1 MIPIGETVLE
11 MVDVL
16 LNYNQLSKEN
26 NMREVVIVSACR
38 TAIGKFGGTL
48 SALSDIDFGPIPIRE
63 AIKRAGLTGD
73 QIDEVIYASGY
84 RTGDLPIN
92 SARVVAVKAGVPIEK
107 PQFTISKA
115 CAGSIKAVTL
125 AAQVIKSGDAEII
138 VAGGM
143 ESMSNA
149 TYMLKKARWGYRLGH
164 GQLQDQLIL
173 FDPLS
178 GDTMGETAENVAEK
192 FQISRE
198 DQDAFGLRSQQL
210 AEKAIKE
217 GKFKEQIVPVE
228 IPQKKGDTQIFDTD
242 EHPRFGTTLE
252 SLAKL
257 KPAFRKG
264 GTVTAGNSSGMN
276 DGASALVVMSRE
288 KADVLGLEPLA
299 TIVSY
304 ASAGV
309 EPSLMGIGPI
319 PATRMALEKA
329 GLTIDQIDLIELN
342 EAFASQSLA
351 CIRELGMDM
360 EKVNIHGGAIALGHP
375 VSGSGGVIVTK
386 LLYAMKERNARYGL
400 ATLCIG
406 GGQGLALIVERK

>member
-1 MIPIGETVLE
+1 
-11 MVDVL
+11 
-16 LNYNQLSKEN
+16 
-26 NMREVVIVSACR
+26 MREVVIASACR
-38 TAIGKFGGTL
+38 TAIGKFGGSL
-48 SALSDIDFGPIPIRE
+48 APLSDIDFGPIPIRE
-63 AIKRAGLTGD
+63 VIKRAGLSGD

-92 SARVVAVKAGVPIEK
+92 SARVVAVKAGIPQEK

-115 CAGSIKAVTL
+115 CAGSIKATTL
-125 AAQVIKSGDAEII
+125 AAQVIKSGDADII

-149 TYMLKKARWGYRLGH
+149 TFMLKKARWGYRLGH

-178 GDTMGETAENVAEK
+178 GNTMGETAENVAEK
-192 FQISRE
+192 YNVSRE
-198 DQDAFGLRSQQL
+198 DQDEFGLRSQQL

-217 GKFKEQIVPVE
+217 GRFKDQIVPVE
-228 IPQKKGDTQIFDTD
+228 IPQRKGDPKIFDTD

-252 SLAKL
+252 SLQKL

-264 GTVTAGNSSGMN
+264 GTVTAGSSSGMN
-276 DGASALVVMSRE
+276 DGASALVVMAKD
-288 KADVLGLEPLA
+288 KADQLGIKPMA
-299 TIVSY
+299 SIVSY

-309 EPSLMGIGPI
+309 DPALMGIGPI

-329 GLTIDQIDLIELN
+329 GLTMNDIGLIELN

-351 CIRELGMDM
+351 CIRELDMNMDI
-360 EKVNIHGGAIALGHP
+360 VNVNGGAIALGHP
-375 VSGSGGVIVTK
+375 VSASGGAILTK
-386 LLYAMKERNARYGL
+386 LLYEMAERDVRYGL

-406 GGQGLALIVERK
+406 GGQGMALIVERK

>member
-1 MIPIGETVLE
+1 
-11 MVDVL
+11 
-16 LNYNQLSKEN
+16 
-26 NMREVVIVSACR
+26 MREVVIVSACR
-38 TAIGKFGGTL
+38 TAIGGFGGTL
-48 SALSDIDFGPIPIRE
+48 AALSDIDFGPIPIRE

-115 CAGSIKAVTL
+115 CAGSIKAVAL
-125 AAQVIKSGDAEII
+125 AAQVIKSGDAEIV

-149 TYMLKKARWGYRLGH
+149 TFMLKKARWGYRLGH

-178 GDTMGETAENVAEK
+178 GDTMGETAENVAERYNV
-192 FQISRE
+192 SRE

-217 GKFKEQIVPVE
+217 GKFKEQIIPVE
-228 IPQKKGDTQIFDTD
+228 IPQKKGDPKIFDTD
-242 EHPRFGTTLE
+242 EHPRFGTTKE
-252 SLAKL
+252 SLSKL

-264 GTVTAGNSSGMN
+264 GSVTAGNSSGMN
-276 DGASALVVMSRE
+276 DGASALVVMSKE
-288 KADVLGLEPLA
+288 KADALGIEPMA

-309 EPSLMGIGPI
+309 DPSVMGIGPI
-319 PATRMALEKA
+319 PATRLALEKA

-342 EAFASQSLA
+342 EAFASQALV
-351 CIRELGMDM
+351 CIRELGMDIN
-360 EKVNIHGGAIALGHP
+360 KVNINGGAIALGHP

-406 GGQGLALIVERK
+406 GGQGLALIVERKPK

>member
-1 MIPIGETVLE
+1 
-11 MVDVL
+11 
-16 LNYNQLSKEN
+16 
-26 NMREVVIVSACR
+26 MREVVIASACR
-38 TAIGKFGGTL
+38 TAIGRFGGSL
-48 SALSDIDFGPIPIRE
+48 APLSDIDFGPIPIRE
-63 AIKRAGLTGD
+63 VIKRAGLTGD

-92 SARVVAVKAGVPIEK
+92 SARVVAVKAGIPQDK

-115 CAGSIKAVTL
+115 CAGSIKATTL
-125 AAQVIKSGDAEII
+125 AAQVIKSGDADII

-149 TYMLKKARWGYRLGH
+149 TFMLKKARWGYRLGH

-178 GDTMGETAENVAEK
+178 GNTMGETAENVAEK
-192 FQISRE
+192 YNVSRE
-198 DQDAFGLRSQQL
+198 DQDELGLRSQQL

-217 GKFKEQIVPVE
+217 GRFKEQIVAVE
-228 IPQKKGDTQIFDTD
+228 VPQRKGDPKIFDTD
-242 EHPRFGTTLE
+242 EHPRFGTTME
-252 SLAKL
+252 SLQKL

-264 GTVTAGNSSGMN
+264 GTVTAGSSSGMN
-276 DGASALVVMSRE
+276 DGASALLVMAKD
-288 KADVLGLEPLA
+288 KADQLSIKPMA
-299 TIVSY
+299 SIVSY

-309 EPSLMGIGPI
+309 DPALMGIGPI

-329 GLTIDQIDLIELN
+329 GLTMKDIGLIELN

-351 CIRELGMDM
+351 CARELEMDM
-360 EKVNIHGGAIALGHP
+360 DIVNVNGGAIALGHP
-375 VSGSGGVIVTK
+375 VSASGGAILTK
-386 LLYAMKERNARYGL
+386 LLYEMAARDVRYGL

-406 GGQGLALIVERK
+406 GGQGMALIVERK

>member
-1 MIPIGETVLE
+1 MG
-11 MVDVL
+11 
-16 LNYNQLSKEN
+16 
-26 NMREVVIVSACR
+26 EVVIASAVR
-38 TAIGKFGGTL
+38 TAIGKFGGALTP
-48 SALSDIDFGPIPIRE
+48 LSDIDFGPIPIRE
-63 AIKRAGLTGD
+63 VIKRAGLTGD

-92 SARVVAVKAGVPIEK
+92 SARVVAVKAGIPQEK

-125 AAQVIKSGDAEII
+125 ACQVIKSGDADII

-149 TYMLKKARWGYRLGH
+149 TFMLKKARWGYRLGH

-178 GDTMGETAENVAEK
+178 GNTMGETAENVAEK
-192 FQISRE
+192 YKVSRE
-198 DQDAFGLRSQQL
+198 DQDEFGLRSQNL

-217 GKFKEQIVPVE
+217 GKFKSQIVPVE
-228 IPQKKGDTQIFDTD
+228 IPQRKGDPVIFDTD
-242 EHPRFGTTLE
+242 EHPRFGTTMEMLK
-252 SLAKL
+252 KL
-257 KPAFRKG
+257 RPAFKKDG
-264 GTVTAGNSSGMN
+264 SVTAGNASGMN
-276 DGASALVVMSRE
+276 DGASALVVMSRA
-288 KADVLGLEPLA
+288 KADELGIDPMA

-309 EPSLMGIGPI
+309 DPAYMGIGPI

-329 GLTIDQIDLIELN
+329 GMTIDQIDLIELN
-342 EAFASQSLA
+342 EAFASQALA
-351 CIRELGMDM
+351 CIRELDMDID
-360 EKVNIHGGAIALGHP
+360 KVNVNGGAIALGHP
-375 VSGSGGVIVTK
+375 VSASGGAIVTK
-386 LLYAMKERNARYGL
+386 LLYELQARDLRYGL

-406 GGQGLALIVERK
+406 GGQGMALIVERK

>member
-1 MIPIGETVLE
+1 M
-11 MVDVL
+11 
-16 LNYNQLSKEN
+16 Q
-26 NMREVVIVSACR
+26 EVVIASAVR
-38 TAIGKFGGTL
+38 TAIGKFGGSL
-48 SALSDIDFGPIPIRE
+48 APLSDIDFGPIPIRE

-92 SARVVAVKAGVPIEK
+92 SARVVAVKAGIPIEK

-115 CAGSIKAVTL
+115 CAGSIKAITL
-125 AAQVIKSGDAEII
+125 AAQVIKSGDANTI

-149 TYMLKKARWGYRLGH
+149 TFMLKKARWGYRLGH

-178 GDTMGETAENVAEK
+178 GNTMGETAENVAEK
-192 FQISRE
+192 YNVSRE
-198 DQDAFGLRSQQL
+198 DQDAFALRSQNL
-210 AEKAIKE
+210 AEKSIKE
-217 GKFKEQIVPVE
+217 GKFKEQIIPVE
-228 IPQKKGDTQIFDTD
+228 IPQRKGDPKIFDTD
-242 EHPRFGTTLE
+242 EHPRFGTTMETLQ
-252 SLAKL
+252 KL
-257 KPAFRKG
+257 KPPFRKG
-264 GTVTAGNSSGMN
+264 GSVTAGNASGMN
-276 DGASALVVMSRE
+276 DGASALVVMSRD
-288 KADVLGLEPLA
+288 KADELGIEPLA

-309 EPSLMGIGPI
+309 DPAYMGIGPI
-319 PATRMALEKA
+319 PATKMALEKA
-329 GLTIDQIDLIELN
+329 GLTMDQIDLVELN

-360 EKVNIHGGAIALGHP
+360 DKVNINGGAIALGHP

-386 LLYAMKERNARYGL
+386 LLYAMKERQARYGM

-406 GGQGLALIVERK
+406 GGQGMTLIVERK

>member
-1 MIPIGETVLE
+1 M
-11 MVDVL
+11 
-16 LNYNQLSKEN
+16 K
-26 NMREVVIVSACR
+26 EVVIVSACR
-38 TAIGKFGGTL
+38 TAIGGFGGAL
-48 SALSDIDFGPIPIRE
+48 APLSDIDFGPIPIKE

-92 SARVVAVKAGVPIEK
+92 SARVVSVKAGIPIEK

-125 AAQVIKSGDAEII
+125 AAQVIKSGDADII

-149 TYMLKKARWGYRLGH
+149 TFMLKKARWGYRLGH

-178 GDTMGETAENVAEK
+178 GNTMGETAENVAEK
-192 FQISRE
+192 FNVSRE

-217 GKFKEQIVPVE
+217 GKFKDQIVPVE
-228 IPQKKGDTQIFDTD
+228 IPQRKGEPKIFDTD
-242 EHPRFGTTLE
+242 EHPRFGTTIEALT
-252 SLAKL
+252 KL
-257 KPAFRKG
+257 KPPFRKG
-264 GTVTAGNSSGMN
+264 GSVTAGSSSGMN
-276 DGASALVVMSRE
+276 DGASALVVMSKD
-288 KADVLGLEPLA
+288 KADELGIEPLA
-299 TIVSY
+299 SIVSY

-309 EPSLMGIGPI
+309 DPAYMGIGPI
-319 PATRMALEKA
+319 PATKMALEKA
-329 GLTIDQIDLIELN
+329 GLTIDDMDLIELN

-351 CIRELGMDM
+351 CVRELDMDM
-360 EKVNIHGGAIALGHP
+360 DKVNVNGGAIALGHP
-375 VSGSGGVIVTK
+375 VSASGGAILTK
-386 LLYAMKERNARYGL
+386 LLYEMKARNSRYGL

-406 GGQGLALIVERK
+406 GGQGMALIVERKK